1 MGKFMRKRK
10 SYRKRK
16 KIESKKSKYDLS
28 KNLSNKYIVNY
39 FIKTMNL
46 GKHSKCYGTILI
58 GLSTILFLIPI
69 FNDEFLNKYKWIVLV
84 AAMIVLLLSIIN
96 NSSSSWDKHDYDKIY
111 KSFIENNRNEK
122 AKRILDNEQILNN
135 LMKYLKKGDK
145 FITSASIGL
154 LGMYFQI
161 YNLYSK
167 LGYFTD
173 ECNKFIYILLM
184 LVIFVLGFALLCES
198 IEKLTLLGIFQ
209 HVKNTGKLG
218 YDVNKTYNHDRNR
231 NVAKAMDDRFE
242 DLWNGI

>member
-10 SYRKRK
+10 SYRKK
-16 KIESKKSKYDLS
+16 KRESKKSNYDLS

-39 FIKTMNL
+39 FIKTMGL

-58 GLSTILFLIPI
+58 CLSTILFLIPI
-69 FNDEFLNKYKWIVLV
+69 FNDELLNKYKWIFFV
-84 AAMIVLLLSIIN
+84 ATIIVLIFSRIN
-96 NSSSSWDKHDYDKIY
+96 NSSSSGDKYDYEKIY
-111 KSFIENNRNEK
+111 KSFIEDNKNEK

-167 LGYFTD
+167 LEYFCD
-173 ECNKFIYILLM
+173 EWNKFAYILSM
-184 LVIFVLGFALLCES
+184 LAIFVLGFALLC
-198 IEKLTLLGIFQ
+198 
-209 HVKNTGKLG
+209 
-218 YDVNKTYNHDRNR
+218 
-231 NVAKAMDDRFE
+231 
-242 DLWNGI
+242 

>member
-16 KIESKKSKYDLS
+16 KIESKKSNYDLS

-39 FIKTMNL
+39 FIKTMGL

-84 AAMIVLLLSIIN
+84 AAIIVLILSRIN
-96 NSSSSWDKHDYDKIY
+96 NSSSSGDKYDYEKIY
-111 KSFIENNRNEK
+111 KSFIEDNKNEK

-135 LMKYLKKGDK
+135 LMKYLKNGDK

-167 LGYFTD
+167 LEYFCD
-173 ECNKFIYILLM
+173 EWNKFAYILSM
-184 LVIFVLGFALLCES
+184 LAIFVLGFALLCES
-198 IEKLTLLGIFQ
+198 SEKLTLLGIFQ

-242 DLWNGI
+242 DLWNRI